1 MKVTLGFVTNSR
13 SSCYICY
20 ICGADESGWDMSLSD
35 AYMVQCINGH
45 TFCEHHL
52 NDEFKKPDE
61 DWRYEIKESDCPIC
75 SFKVGKSEDMLIYLL
90 YKYSLKKDDVLKD
103 ISNQFE
109 SYADFRKFIKDRK

>member
-1 MKVTLGFVTNSR
+1 MKVRLGFVTNS
-13 SSCYICY
+13 SSSSYICD
-20 ICGADESGWDMSLSD
+20 ICGADESGCDMSLSD
-35 AYMVQCINGH
+35 VYMVQCINCH

-52 NDEFKKPDE
+52 DGELKKPDEDADDYDE

-75 SFKVGKSEDMLIYLL
+75 SFKVGKSEDMFIYLL

-109 SYADFRKFIKDRK
+109 SYAD